1 MATTTSGVFDIADPS
16 DKDIDYGSIL
26 FDENK
31 AREAAKGAK
40 IWQDLSSDTSN
51 KKVGYAAGQERETIG
66 KQGEEARASTEQQD
80 TFKRKDEERDYYQA
94 QRAYRY

>member
-1 MATTTSGVFDIADPS
+1 MATTTSGIFNIADPS
-16 DKDIDYGSIL
+16 GKDYGIDDSSIL
-26 FDENK
+26 FDEEK
-31 AREAAKGAK
+31 AKEAAKGAK

-51 KKVGYAAGQERETIG
+51 KKVGYAAEQER
-66 KQGEEARASTEQQD
+66 KNLEQQD